1 MQIDVAN
8 LTPEAHE
15 ALVECLK
22 IAARRGR
29 MLREA
34 REREQAAVCAQSL
47 QNNVVDETDK
57 QLSPEDQSLQV
68 NDGQQN
74 RCASS
79 SGDTVIDAVITV
91 TRTDTA

>member
-1 MQIDVAN
+1 MEIDVAN

-34 REREQAAVCAQSL
+34 RERELSADCAQSS
-47 QNNVVDETDK
+47 NNNATEETEK
-57 QLSPEDQSLQV
+57 QLSLDRSQQTT
-68 NDGQQN
+68 DDQQN
-74 RCASS
+74 RCPPPS
-79 SGDTVIDAVITV
+79 DEPVIDLAINGIKANTE
-91 TRTDTA
+91 